1 MMKSTA
7 IILICLLLIAC
18 DNRRTLNSN
27 TPVAFFEVEATAI
40 KDDNTSGSLFEA
52 VLTRNGN
59 PYDSATILFAGQQ
72 IQAAGSGK
80 YQAYSPSFTIP
91 DGDLTI
97 VFASSRDRYS
107 SSISIEMPGSFSI
120 TSITPRNNP
129 SGMAVLVQWS
139 RPAARETTRYF
150 VSVVGKNHR
159 ITGVRPVSFY
169 AGINPSYIIPE
180 TAFQDQL
187 GSFRFDIYYVYVGA
201 FTRGF
206 LPAENMWIPLPD
218 SLPAS
223 QLSSPRGSV
232 GYGRICLRDS
242 IFVSF

>member
-1 MMKSTA
+1 LRVA
-7 IILICLLLIAC
+7 IIICLLAAAC
-18 DNRRTLNSN
+18 DYRPTLYSN
-27 TPVAFFEVEATAI
+27 TPAAFFEVEATVI
-40 KDDNTSGSLFEA
+40 KDDNTSSSLFEA
-52 VLTRNGN
+52 DFTRNGA

-72 IQAAGSGK
+72 IQSSGSGR
-80 YQAYSPSFTIP
+80 YRAYSPSFTIP
-91 DGDLTI
+91 DGNSTI

-107 SSISIEMPGSFSI
+107 SSTTIEMPGRFSI

-129 SGMAVLVQWS
+129 SGMAVLVQWL
-139 RPAARETTRYF
+139 RPAATETTRFF
-150 VSVVGKNHR
+150 VSVLGKNHL

-169 AGINPSYIIPE
+169 AGGNSSFTIPE

-206 LPAENMWIPLPD
+206 LPAENMWIPVPD
-218 SLPAS
+218 SLPVS
-223 QLSSPRGSV
+223 QIGNPRGRL
-232 GYGRICLRDS
+232 GYGRICPRDS